1 MHRYSAASCGSGVGS
16 STLGGGGAR
25 DTTRS
30 DLSYSSSNIALSSRR
45 PVQLAPYKP
54 KCDREFLNSRLGPP
68 DFYPP
73 APNCPEESLSREAV
87 QNGYKEAIDGIE
99 ETKETS
105 LTLTT
110 SVPWSPNLINRYKE
124 SIRKRLR
131 AINDARVQKRKAG
144 QVYGVPLSGP
154 LLGKSGLFPEQRT
167 YREDSKKKWI
177 EDLSQPHKGLRSL
190 AEHVPHGYRKKTL
203 FEALI
208 RHNVPL
214 LRATWFIKITYLNQV
229 RPPIGMSAGGQD
241 KTQAKRMDLWTKDVI
256 DYLQCILDE
265 SCQNDGT
272 VSTLYNRESP
282 QMLLGSSGQHQG
294 GDSSQTTTDSEE
306 PSLYIKWCYMVRILY
321 WHYAEG
327 LLQRPQVIEW
337 VLSQLQEKESLEALE
352 LLLPIVFEF
361 IDSIALSQS
370 HVRMFVDISVRRLRE
385 LTPSGSVPDSK
396 DHPREAS
403 IAIFL
408 SELLCYLIV
417 VVPDTF
423 VSLDCFPL
431 TSCVCPS
438 DLKRHISSLMA
449 TQDVE
454 KASDG
459 GISDKMDMNSSIERQ
474 VTDRELSI
482 ADLVSSIQRR
492 AANLSKAVNPVLLR
506 NNQGKVVQALDK
518 ALISGDVISAY
529 HCVFEESFTGE
540 NIPDGWLSEISPC
553 IRSSLRFMGA
563 LEASEVYAVFFL
575 CEWATCDFRS
585 CRGSVPAVGKITG
598 KKDLSR
604 VYMAVSVMKIK
615 LEAIR
620 KKLLSDKGDISSSGV
635 VSGVPNPC
643 LEDGFTSREA
653 MLKVEMLRNISQNCQ
668 NDFFTGSP
676 VPSVLFHGQSP
687 LHDAVVAWLDQHE
700 LQKGEGF
707 KHLQVLLLEL
717 IRSGVFQLHAYARQ
731 LIISGIM
738 DKRESSV
745 DVDRA
750 NRHRSI
756 LEQLPAPY
764 VFHVLE
770 DVKTESD
777 PMFFELIRI
786 YSNERR
792 FALHG
797 FLDRNIKHLGNEG
810 ENHKSRQNIIARG
823 IGSNL
828 DGDASS
834 TFEKKRKSEAANGID
849 FRNNKREKRK
859 LQQVAELKDAIS
871 AILRLPDPFM
881 VSSGKSSVMRSG
893 LVQGKV
899 KRPLGLQGG
908 KTDKGDGTPGCE
920 ECGRS
925 KRQKISEEKGLLVK
939 PLTFIPLDD
948 EETWWVRKGPKLSD
962 TVKVEQPLKPTK
974 QTARGRQKTV
984 RKTQSLAQLAA
995 ARIENSQGASSS
1007 HICDSKVN
1015 CPHHKP
1021 NLEGEASSRIKDGN
1035 KLQHASD
1042 LYGIGKAMRSLR
1054 LVEKWSVASWL
1065 CTVVKQLIEGR
1076 EKVLIKHSQSL
1087 GQVAPVGTL
1096 SSASDE
1102 RGAVRWH
1109 LTEDEMAVIL
1119 YILDISMDMQSVVK
1133 FLLWLL
1139 PKAAIPVV
1147 SLPSHGGRSIPVL
1160 AWNKEGDT
1168 CEVGEGLILSCLQRY
1183 ENVLRAS
1190 NLLPEALSVGM
1201 RRVAVVMAA
1210 AAGGRSACPAIVYV
1224 RNLLKKYGGL
1234 SSVITWEKNF
1244 KVSSDQRLVA
1254 ELEAYKMSESEST
1267 FGLVGV
1273 SGTGS
1278 GEDCDDHLRQ
1288 KLSGR
1293 LSRISPNLKETV
1305 QRHISKAVHQIFSKE
1320 REHLV
1325 SMLDYRTEKW
1335 DDGYQMAQHTIVDLI
1350 ELIRQNQNQ
1359 QGDASIVVA
1368 ATVAT
1373 VVGNVGPAVVSM
1385 LDSAPNNAYPSSSAI
1400 SKLSSIRCARRVV
1413 QIHLYCLR
1421 LLKEAMG
1428 ECQSRI
1434 LEMILATE
1442 ASSAIASAFAPG
1454 KAPRSQFQLSP
1465 ETPDPSSTMAN
1476 EILSNSTKGYLGK
1489 ATKTAAAVAALVV
1502 GAVVQGVTSLE
1513 RMVAL
1518 LKIREGLEASQFL
1531 KNNRSI
1537 SNGLSR
1543 VAGAGNSLKADSSI
1557 EVYLYWFRVLISNC
1571 KTVSDGLV
1579 ANLLGESNVLALAR
1593 MQHMLPLNSILP
1605 PTYSIFAM
1613 VAWMHNLSC
1622 INMGSRED
1630 SQLQQALI
1638 SAIVEAIKHEPI
1650 RDVCLRDTHAL
1661 YHHLACDT
1669 SVSGFA
1675 ATLEIHGLDIHS
1687 KLKALLPLPGRLFLH
1702 AILDSQLPPS
1712 VPSQDEGNWIHGHG
1726 DLKGHAAD
1734 GKLLVDQLV
1743 DQLVHVL
1750 DNLQPAKFHW
1760 QWIELRLLLN
1770 EQVLIEKILNQHVS
1784 AVDALQAFTLGV
1796 DNPQLS
1802 ESEKTFTEI
1811 VLTRLLVRPDAA
1823 ALYSEVVHMLGTS
1836 LEEYL
1841 ILHVKWVLEGG
1852 GLGRKSLRQS
1862 LDTMAHQG
1870 GFSVKIS
1877 HMSPWGW
1884 SSSQY
1889 VTEADKKKTEAASP
1903 EEGEVAEEGLD
1914 CKKDGKPYYTSLNGS
1929 DVEGCF
1935 QSQYFAIEKGLA
1947 DLVLPCLARSSSE
1960 MRSTFAIEL
1969 VKQMNTLEQH
1979 INMPT
1984 RYAGKSISGA
1994 TVGAETTGI
2003 KGHGSRKGLRGGSPG
2018 LVRRLTGVADPP
2030 SAAALQ
2036 ASMWLRLQF
2045 LLPLLRI
2052 IHVDRDSLARSMR
2065 QSLAPVLLRLLGT
2078 RVVQEAVD
2086 PFSIHLQKYLH
2097 SKKEYEFHTEM
2108 SAASAADMS
2117 GEGLFDRIVS
2127 VLHALLSSTWA
2138 SWLKPKVTTKFPRE
2152 VLDRDLAERMQAEL
2166 DRMQLPSVVR
2176 IRLQAAMPLL
2186 PPSSSPTISCV
2197 PSNVTTSAVPVVQ
2210 SSFVNSGSFSSG
2222 IVGISQKG
2230 SVRMAHAIGKCKSTL
2245 YQDPE
2250 IEIDPWTLLEDGTG
2264 SGVGGSNSGGGVSG
2278 DHANLKACNW
2288 LKGAVRVRRT
2298 DLTYV
2303 GAVDDDT

>member
-1 MHRYSAASCGSGVGS
+1 MNRYSAASCGSGVGS
-16 STLGGGGAR
+16 STLGGGGGR

-45 PVQLAPYKP
+45 PVQLAPYKL

-73 APNCPEESLSREAV
+73 APNCPEETLTREAV
-87 QNGYKEAIDGIE
+87 QNGYKEAIEGIE
-99 ETKETS
+99 ESKEIT
-105 LTLTT
+105 LTLIGNQILST
-110 SVPWSPNLINRYKE
+110 NLINRYKE

-144 QVYGVPLSGP
+144 QVYGVPLSGS
-154 LLGKSGLFPEQRT
+154 LLGKFGLFPEQRT

-214 LRATWFIKITYLNQV
+214 LRATWFIKITYLSQV
-229 RPPIGMSAGGQD
+229 RPQSTGLSTGGQD
-241 KTQAKRMDLWTKDVI
+241 KTQAKRVEFWTKDVI

-265 SCQNDGT
+265 CCQNDGT

-282 QMLLGSSGQHQG
+282 QMVLGSSGQHQG
-294 GDSSQTTTDSEE
+294 GDSSQATSDSEE
-306 PSLYIKWCYMVRILY
+306 PSLYIKWSYMVRILH

-337 VLSQLQEKESLEALE
+337 VLAQFQEKESLEALE

-370 HVRMFVDISVRRLRE
+370 HVRMFVDTSVRRLRE
-385 LTPSGSVPDSK
+385 LSPAGLVPDSK
-396 DHPREAS
+396 EHPRESS
-403 IAIFL
+403 IVIFL

-423 VSLDCFPL
+423 VALDCFPL
-431 TSCVCPS
+431 PACVCPS
-438 DLKRHISSLMA
+438 DLKRHSSSLMA
-449 TQDVE
+449 TRDVE
-454 KASDG
+454 KTSMNG
-459 GISDKMDMNSSIERQ
+459 GISDKMDMNSSLERQ

-482 ADLVSSIQRR
+482 ADLVSSIQKR
-492 AANLSKAVNPVLLR
+492 AANLSKSVNPVLLR

-518 ALISGDVISAY
+518 ALILGDVVSAY

-540 NIPDGWLSEISPC
+540 NIPDDWLSELSPC
-553 IRSSLRFMGA
+553 IRSSLRLMGA

-585 CRGSVPAVGKITG
+585 CRGPLRVCRKFTG
-598 KKDLSR
+598 KKDFSR
-604 VYMAVSVMKIK
+604 VYMAASVMKIK
-615 LEAIR
+615 LEAIQ
-620 KKLLSDKGDISSSGV
+620 KKLICGKGEISSGGV
-635 VSGVPNPC
+635 VSGVPNTC
-643 LEDGFTSREA
+643 LDDGYTSREA
-653 MLKVEMLRNISQNCQ
+653 MLKFEMLKDIPQNCQ
-668 NDFFTGSP
+668 NEFFTGSSFH
-676 VPSVLFHGQSP
+676 SVFLHSHSP

-717 IRSGVFQLHAYARQ
+717 MRSGVFQVHAYARQ

-738 DKRESSV
+738 DRKESSV
-745 DVDRA
+745 DIDRA

-756 LEQLPAPY
+756 LEQLPAPS

-770 DVKTESD
+770 DVITESD
-777 PMFFELIRI
+777 PMFSELMRI
-786 YSNERR
+786 YSNERH

-797 FLDRNIKHLGNEG
+797 FLDRNIKNMGIER
-810 ENHKSRQNIIARG
+810 ENVKASIQ
-823 IGSNL
+823 
-828 DGDASS
+828 DGDISV
-834 TFEKKRKSEAANGID
+834 TFEKKRKPEAANGID
-849 FRNNKREKRK
+849 SRNNKREKRK
-859 LQQVAELKDAIS
+859 LQQVAELKHAIS
-871 AILRLPDPFM
+871 LILRLPDSFM
-881 VSSGKSSVMRSG
+881 VFGGKSSNMRSG

-899 KRPLGLQGG
+899 KRPLGLQVS
-908 KTDKGDGTPGCE
+908 KTEKGDGTPGCE

-925 KRQKISEEKGLLVK
+925 KRQKISEEKGLFVK
-939 PLTFIPLDD
+939 SFAFIPLDD

-962 TVKVEQPLKPTK
+962 TVKVEQTLKPTK

-1007 HICDSKVN
+1007 HICDIKVN

-1021 NLEGEASSRIKDGN
+1021 SLEGEASSRIKDGN

-1042 LYGIGKAMRSLR
+1042 LYAIGKAMKRLR
-1054 LVEKWSVASWL
+1054 LVEKWSVASWMY
-1065 CTVVKQLIEGR
+1065 TVVKQLIEGR
-1076 EKVLIKHSQSL
+1076 EKVLIKHSQSS
-1087 GQVAPVGTL
+1087 GQVGSVVGL
-1096 SSASDE
+1096 SNASDE
-1102 RGAVRWH
+1102 RSAVRWH
-1109 LTEDEMAVIL
+1109 LTEDEIAVIL
-1119 YILDISMDMQSVVK
+1119 YILDISMDMRLVVK

-1139 PKAAIPVV
+1139 PKAAVPVA
-1147 SLPSHGGRSIPVL
+1147 SLPSHVGRSIPIL
-1160 AWNKEGDT
+1160 PWNKEGGS
-1168 CEVGEGLILSCLQRY
+1168 EVGEGLILSCLQRY
-1183 ENVLRAS
+1183 ENVLRAA

-1201 RRVAVVMAA
+1201 RRAAVVAA
-1210 AAGGRSACPAIVYV
+1210 VPGGRGACLAIVYV

-1234 SSVITWEKNF
+1234 SSVIAWEKNF
-1244 KVSSDQRLVA
+1244 KVSSEQRLVA
-1254 ELEAYKMSESEST
+1254 ELEAYKTSENEST

-1278 GEDCDDHLRQ
+1278 GEECDEHLRQ
-1288 KLSGR
+1288 KLNGR
-1293 LSRISPNLKETV
+1293 FSRIAPNLKETV
-1305 QRHISKAVHQIFSKE
+1305 QRHLQKAVHQILNKE
-1320 REHLV
+1320 REHLIPM
-1325 SMLDYRTEKW
+1325 SNLRTEKW
-1335 DDGYQMAQHTIVDLI
+1335 DDGYQTAQHIIVDLI
-1350 ELIRQNQNQ
+1350 ELIRQSH
-1359 QGDASIVVA
+1359 QGDASMVVA
-1368 ATVAT
+1368 ATVLT
-1373 VVGNVGPAVVSM
+1373 VVGNVGPAVVNM
-1385 LDSAPNNAYPSSSAI
+1385 LDSPLTNTYTGSSSF
-1400 SKLSSIRCARRVV
+1400 SKLSLIKCSRRVV
-1413 QIHLYCLR
+1413 QIHIYCLR

-1428 ECQSRI
+1428 ECQSRM
-1434 LEMILATE
+1434 LEITLATE
-1442 ASSAIASAFAPG
+1442 ASSAIAAALAPG

-1476 EILSNSTKGYLGK
+1476 EMLSISAKGYLGK
-1489 ATKTAAAVAALVV
+1489 ATKTAAAVAAFVV
-1502 GAVVQGVTSLE
+1502 GAVVHGITSLE

-1518 LKIREGLEASQFL
+1518 LRIREGLEVSQFL

-1543 VAGAGNSLKADSSI
+1543 VAGAGNSLKSDSSI

-1579 ANLLGESNVLALAR
+1579 ANLLGESSVLALAR
-1593 MQHMLPLNSILP
+1593 MQHMLPLNSIFP

-1613 VAWMHNLSC
+1613 VVWMPNFSFT
-1622 INMGSRED
+1622 NMVSRED
-1630 SQLQQALI
+1630 SQLHQALL

-1661 YHHLACDT
+1661 YHHLACDAN
-1669 SVSGFA
+1669 VSGFA
-1675 ATLEIHGLDIHS
+1675 ATLEMQGLDIHS
-1687 KLKALLPLPGRLFLH
+1687 KLKTLLPLPGRLFLY
-1702 AILDSQLPPS
+1702 AILDSQMPPS
-1712 VPSQDEGNWIHGHG
+1712 VPSQDEGNWIHGPG
-1726 DLKGHAAD
+1726 DLKGPTVD
-1734 GKLLVDQLV
+1734 GKLLV

-1760 QWIELRLLLN
+1760 QWVVLRLLLN
-1770 EQVLIEKILNQHVS
+1770 EQVLIEKIGNQHVS

-1796 DNPQLS
+1796 DNPHLS

-1841 ILHVKWVLEGG
+1841 ILHVKWVLDGV
-1852 GLGRKSLRQS
+1852 LGRKSLRQS
-1862 LDTMAHQG
+1862 LDTMANQG
-1870 GFSVKIS
+1870 GFSVKICY
-1877 HMSPWGW
+1877 MSPWGW

-1889 VTEADKKKTEAASP
+1889 VTEADKKRTEAASP

-1914 CKKDGKPYYTSLNGS
+1914 YKKDGKPYYNSLNDS
-1929 DVEGCF
+1929 DVEGYI

-1947 DLVLPCLARSSSE
+1947 DLVLPCLARSSVE
-1960 MRSTFAIEL
+1960 MRSNFAIEL
-1969 VKQMNTLEQH
+1969 VKQMNTLEQI
-1979 INMPT
+1979 INMPI
-1984 RYAGKSISGA
+1984 RHAGKSMSGA
-1994 TVGAETTGI
+1994 GVGVEGTGI

-2018 LVRRLTGVADPP
+2018 LGRRLTGVADPP

-2052 IHVDRDSLARSMR
+2052 IHVDRDSVARTVR

-2086 PFSIHLQKYLH
+2086 PFSIHMLKYLH
-2097 SKKEYEFHTEM
+2097 SKKESEILTEM
-2108 SAASAADMS
+2108 SAAAAAGMS
-2117 GEGLFDRIVS
+2117 GEGLFDKILS

-2138 SWLKPKVTTKFPRE
+2138 SWLKPRVTTKSLRE

-2166 DRMQLPSVVR
+2166 DRMQLPSAVR

-2197 PSNVTTSAVPVVQ
+2197 PSIVTTSAVPLVQ
-2210 SSFVNSGSFSSG
+2210 SSSVNTGSFSSG
-2222 IVGISQKG
+2222 LVGISQKG
-2230 SVRMAHAIGKCKSTL
+2230 SVRMGNTIGKCKSTL

-2264 SGVGGSNSGGGVSG
+2264 SGVGGSNGGGGVSG

>member
-30 DLSYSSSNIALSSRR
+30 DLSYSSSNIPLSSRR

-73 APNCPEESLSREAV
+73 IPNCLEETLTREAV
-87 QNGYKEAIDGIE
+87 QNGYKEAIEGIE
-99 ETKETS
+99 ETKETI

-110 SVPWSPNLINRYKE
+110 NTSLATNIPWSPNLINRYKE

-144 QVYGVPLSGP
+144 QVYGVPLSGS
-154 LLGKSGLFPEQRT
+154 LLGKSGLFPELQT
-167 YREDSKKKWI
+167 YKDDPKKKWI

-190 AEHVPHGYRKKTL
+190 AEHAPHGYRKKTL

-208 RHNVPL
+208 KHNVPL
-214 LRATWFIKITYLNQV
+214 LRATWFIKITYLHQV
-229 RPPIGMSAGGQD
+229 RPLSIGISAGGQD
-241 KTQAKRMDLWTKDVI
+241 KTQAKRVELWTKDVI

-282 QMLLGSSGQHQG
+282 QMLLGVSGQHQG
-294 GDSSQTTTDSEE
+294 VDSSQTATDSEE
-306 PSLYIKWCYMVRILY
+306 PSLYTKWCYMVRILH

-327 LLQRPQVIEW
+327 LLQRPQVIDW
-337 VLSQLQEKESLEALE
+337 VLSQLQKKESLEALE

-370 HVRMFVDISVRRLRE
+370 NVRMFVDISVRRLRE
-385 LTPSGSVPDSK
+385 LSPAGPVPDSK

-403 IAIFL
+403 IVIFL

-431 TSCVCPS
+431 PSCVCPS
-438 DLKRHISSLMA
+438 VLKRHISSLMA
-449 TQDVE
+449 TRDVE
-454 KASDG
+454 KDSDVD
-459 GISDKMDMNSSIERQ
+459 ISNKMDMNSSIERQ

-482 ADLVSSIQRR
+482 ADLVASIQKR

-518 ALISGDVISAY
+518 ALISGDVTSAY

-563 LEASEVYAVFFL
+563 LEPSEIYAVFFL

-585 CRGSVPAVGKITG
+585 CRVSLPVGGKITG
-598 KKDLSR
+598 KRDFSR

-615 LEAIR
+615 LESIR
-620 KKLLSDKGDISSSGV
+620 KKLLSDKGDVSGSGV
-635 VSGVPNPC
+635 VSDGTNTC
-643 LEDGFTSREA
+643 LDDEFTSRDA
-653 MLKVEMLRNISQNCQ
+653 MPKVEMLRNISQNSQ
-668 NDFFTGSP
+668 NEFFTGCP
-676 VPSVLFHGQSP
+676 YPSVAFQGQSP

-717 IRSGVFQLHAYARQ
+717 IRSGVFQPHVYARQ

-738 DKRESSV
+738 DKRENNV
-745 DVDRA
+745 DIDRS

-756 LEQLPAPY
+756 LEQLPAPS

-810 ENHKSRQNIIARG
+810 EHRKSGQNLIVSGIAN
-823 IGSNL
+823 NL

-834 TFEKKRKSEAANGID
+834 TFEKKRKSEAANDIE

-859 LQQVAELKDAIS
+859 MQQVAELKHAIS
-871 AILRLPDPFM
+871 QILHFPESF
-881 VSSGKSSVMRSG
+881 VASSGKSSVMRSG

-899 KRPLGLQGG
+899 KRPLGLLVG
-908 KTDKGDGTPGCE
+908 KADKGDGTPGCE

-925 KRQKISEEKGLLVK
+925 KRQKITEEKGLFLK
-939 PLTFIPLDD
+939 SPTFIPLDD
-948 EETWWVRKGPKLSD
+948 EETWWVRKGPKASD
-962 TVKVEQPLKPTK
+962 AVKVEQPLKPAK

-995 ARIENSQGASSS
+995 SRIENSQGASSS

-1021 NLEGEASSRIKDGN
+1021 SQGGEASSRIKDGN
-1035 KLQHASD
+1035 KVQHASD
-1042 LYGIGKAMRSLR
+1042 LYGIGKAMKRLR
-1054 LVEKWSVASWL
+1054 LVEQWSIASWMRSA
-1065 CTVVKQLIEGR
+1065 VKQLIEGR
-1076 EKVLIKHSQSL
+1076 EKVSIKHCQSS
-1087 GQVAPVGTL
+1087 GQAASVGTL
-1096 SSASDE
+1096 STASDE

-1119 YILDISMDMQSVVK
+1119 YILDISMDMRSVVN
-1133 FLLWLL
+1133 FLLWLV
-1139 PKAAIPVV
+1139 PKAAVPVA
-1147 SLPSHGGRSIPVL
+1147 SLPSHGGRSIPVPSG
-1160 AWNKEGDT
+1160 NKEGDA

-1183 ENVLRAS
+1183 ENFLRAA
-1190 NLLPEALSVGM
+1190 NLLPEALSVVM
-1201 RRVAVVMAA
+1201 NRAAVVMAA
-1210 AAGGRSACPAIVYV
+1210 IPGGRSACPAIVYV

-1234 SSVITWEKNF
+1234 SSVIGWEKFF
-1244 KVSSDQRLVA
+1244 KVSSDQRLIA
-1254 ELEAYKMSESEST
+1254 ELEAYKTSEGEST

-1278 GEDCDDHLRQ
+1278 AEDCDEQLRQ
-1288 KLSGR
+1288 RLSGR
-1293 LSRISPNLKETV
+1293 LPRIAPNLKETV
-1305 QRHISKAVHQIFSKE
+1305 QRHINKAVNQIFSKE

-1325 SMLDYRTEKW
+1325 SMLNYRTEKW
-1335 DDGYQMAQHTIVDLI
+1335 DDGYQMAQHTIFDLI
-1350 ELIRQNQNQ
+1350 ELIRTNH

-1368 ATVAT
+1368 GTVAT
-1373 VVGNVGPAVVSM
+1373 VVGSVGPAVVSM
-1385 LDSAPNNAYPSSSAI
+1385 LDSAPNNAYPGSPSL
-1400 SKLSSIRCARRVV
+1400 SKLSSIKCARRVV
-1413 QIHLYCLR
+1413 QIHIYCLR

-1428 ECQSRI
+1428 ECQNRI
-1434 LEMILATE
+1434 VEITLATE
-1442 ASSAIASAFAPG
+1442 ASSAIAAAFAPG

-1502 GAVVQGVTSLE
+1502 GAVVHGISSLE

-1518 LKIREGLEASQFL
+1518 LRIRDGLEASQFF
-1531 KNNRSI
+1531 KNSRSV

-1543 VAGAGNSLKADSSI
+1543 VGGAGNSLKADSSI
-1557 EVYLYWFRVLISNC
+1557 EVYLYWFSVLISSC

-1605 PTYSIFAM
+1605 PTYSIFSM
-1613 VAWMHNLSC
+1613 VVWMHNFSC
-1622 INMGSRED
+1622 INMGYRED
-1630 SQLQQALI
+1630 TQLQQALL
-1638 SAIVEAIKHEPI
+1638 SAVAEAIKHEPI

-1661 YHHLACDT
+1661 YHHLACDPIL
-1669 SVSGFA
+1669 SGFA
-1675 ATLEIHGLDIHS
+1675 ATLEMQGLDIHS

-1712 VPSQDEGNWIHGHG
+1712 VSLQYEGNWIHGHG
-1726 DLKGHAAD
+1726 DLKGTVAD
-1734 GKLLVDQLV
+1734 GKFLVDQLV
-1743 DQLVHVL
+1743 DVL
-1750 DNLQPAKFHW
+1750 DNLQPAKLHW
-1760 QWIELRLLLN
+1760 QWVELRLLLN
-1770 EQVLIEKILNQHVS
+1770 EQVLIEKIGNQHIS
-1784 AVDALQAFTLGV
+1784 AVDAVQAFTLGV
-1796 DNPQLS
+1796 DQLS

-1823 ALYSEVVHMLGTS
+1823 ALYSEVVHMLGIS
-1836 LEEYL
+1836 LEDYL
-1841 ILHVKWVLEGG
+1841 ILHVKWVLDGV
-1852 GLGRKSLRQS
+1852 LGRKSLRQS
-1862 LDTMAHQG
+1862 LDSMAHQG
-1870 GFSVKIS
+1870 GFSVKSS

-1884 SSSQY
+1884 SSSQR
-1889 VTEADKKKTEAASP
+1889 VTEVNKKKTEATSP

-1914 CKKDGKPYYTSLNGS
+1914 CKKDGRSYYTSLHDS

-1935 QSQYFAIEKGLA
+1935 QCQYFAIEKGLA

-1960 MRSTFAIEL
+1960 MRSTFAMEL
-1969 VKQMNTLEQH
+1969 VKQMATLEQH
-1979 INMPT
+1979 INMPI

-1994 TVGAETTGI
+1994 TVVADGTGI
-2003 KGHGSRKGLRGGSPG
+2003 KGHVSRKGLRGGSPG
-2018 LVRRLTGVADPP
+2018 LGRRLTGVSDPPP

-2052 IHVDRDSLARSMR
+2052 IHVDRDSLARNMR
-2065 QSLAPVLLRLLGT
+2065 QSLAPVLIRLLGT

-2086 PFSIHLQKYLH
+2086 PFSIRLQKYPH
-2097 SKKEYEFHTEM
+2097 SKKEYELHTEM
-2108 SAASAADMS
+2108 SAASAAGMS
-2117 GEGLFDRIVS
+2117 GEGLFDRILS

-2138 SWLKPKVTTKFPRE
+2138 SWLKPKVTTKSPRE
-2152 VLDRDLAERMQAEL
+2152 VLDRELAERMQAEL
-2166 DRMQLPSVVR
+2166 DRMQLPSMVR

-2186 PPSSSPTISCV
+2186 PPQSSPTISCA
-2197 PSNVTTSAVPVVQ
+2197 PNVTTSAAPVAQ
-2210 SSFVNSGSFSSG
+2210 SSSVNSGSFSSG
-2222 IVGISQKG
+2222 LVAISQKG
-2230 SVRMAHAIGKCKSTL
+2230 SVRMANAIGKCKSTL

-2264 SGVGGSNSGGGVSG
+2264 SGVGASNGGGGVSG
-2278 DHANLKACNW
+2278 DHANLKACYW

>member
-1 MHRYSAASCGSGVGS
+1 MQRYSAASCGSGVGS
-16 STLGGGGAR
+16 SMLGGGGAR

-54 KCDREFLNSRLGPP
+54 KCDRDFLNSRLGPP

-73 APNCPEESLSREAV
+73 APNCPEETLTREAV
-87 QNGYKEAIDGIE
+87 QNGYKEAIEGIE
-99 ETKETS
+99 EAKEITY
-105 LTLTT
+105 TLVGSSILST
-110 SVPWSPNLINRYKE
+110 NHINRYKE

-144 QVYGVPLSGP
+144 QVYGVPLSGS

-214 LRATWFIKITYLNQV
+214 LRATWFIKITYLSQV
-229 RPPIGMSAGGQD
+229 RPPSTGLSAGGQD
-241 KTQAKRMDLWTKDVI
+241 KTQAKRVEFWTKDVI

-265 SCQNDGT
+265 SCQNDVT

-337 VLSQLQEKESLEALE
+337 VLAQFQEKESLEALE

-370 HVRMFVDISVRRLRE
+370 HVRMFVDTSVRRLRE
-385 LTPSGSVPDSK
+385 LSPAGSVPDSK

-423 VSLDCFPL
+423 VALDCFPL
-431 TSCVCPS
+431 PSCVCPT
-438 DLKRHISSLMA
+438 DLKRHTSSLMSTRDA
-449 TQDVE
+449 E
-454 KASDG
+454 KTSMNGD
-459 GISDKMDMNSSIERQ
+459 ISEKMDMNSSLERQ

-482 ADLVSSIQRR
+482 ADLVSSIQKR

-506 NNQGKVVQALDK
+506 NNQGKVVQVLDK
-518 ALISGDVISAY
+518 ALISGDVLSAY

-585 CRGSVPAVGKITG
+585 CKGPLPVCRKFTG
-598 KKDLSR
+598 KKDFSR
-604 VYMAVSVMKIK
+604 VYIAASVMKIK
-615 LEAIR
+615 FEAIQ
-620 KKLLSDKGDISSSGV
+620 KKLICGKGDMSSSGV
-635 VSGVPNPC
+635 VSGVPNTC
-643 LEDGFTSREA
+643 LDDGYTSREA
-653 MLKVEMLRNISQNCQ
+653 MLKFEMLKDIPQNCQ
-668 NDFFTGSP
+668 NEFFTGSSF
-676 VPSVLFHGQSP
+676 PSVFPHSHSP

-717 IRSGVFQLHAYARQ
+717 IRSGVFQVHAYARQ

-745 DVDRA
+745 DIDRA

-756 LEQLPAPY
+756 LEQLPAPA
-764 VFHVLE
+764 VFHVVE

-777 PMFFELIRI
+777 PMFSELIRI

-792 FALHG
+792 FVLHG
-797 FLDRNIKHLGNEG
+797 FLDRNIKNMGIEG
-810 ENHKSRQNIIARG
+810 ENLK
-823 IGSNL
+823 GSIL
-828 DGDASS
+828 DGDVSA
-834 TFEKKRKSEAANGID
+834 TFEKKRKSEAANGIES
-849 FRNNKREKRK
+849 RNNKREKRK
-859 LQQVAELKDAIS
+859 LQLIAELKHAIS
-871 AILRLPDPFM
+871 LILCLPDSFM
-881 VSSGKSSVMRSG
+881 VFGGKSSNMRSG

-899 KRPLGLQGG
+899 KRQLGLQVS
-908 KTDKGDGTPGCE
+908 KTEKGDVTPGCE

-925 KRQKISEEKGLLVK
+925 KRQKLNEEKGLFVK
-939 PLTFIPLDD
+939 SLTHIPLDD
-948 EETWWVRKGPKLSD
+948 EEIWWVRKGPKVSD
-962 TVKVEQPLKPTK
+962 TVKVEQTLKPTK

-1015 CPHHKP
+1015 CPYHKP
-1021 NLEGEASSRIKDGN
+1021 SLEGEASSRIKDGN

-1042 LYGIGKAMRSLR
+1042 LYAIGKAMKRLR

-1065 CTVVKQLIEGR
+1065 HTVVKQLIEGR
-1076 EKVLIKHSQSL
+1076 EKVLIKHSQSS
-1087 GQVAPVGTL
+1087 GQVAPVVGL
-1096 SSASDE
+1096 SNASDE
-1102 RGAVRWH
+1102 RSAVRWH
-1109 LTEDEMAVIL
+1109 LTEDEIAVIL
-1119 YILDISMDMQSVVK
+1119 YILDISMDMRLVVK

-1139 PKAAIPVV
+1139 PKTAVPVV
-1147 SLPSHGGRSIPVL
+1147 SLPSHGGRSMLIPG
-1160 AWNKEGDT
+1160 WNKEGGN
-1168 CEVGEGLILSCLQRY
+1168 EVGECLILSCLQRY
-1183 ENVLRAS
+1183 ENVLKAA

-1201 RRVAVVMAA
+1201 RRAAVVMAA
-1210 AAGGRSACPAIVYV
+1210 VPGGRGACSAIVYV

-1234 SSVITWEKNF
+1234 SSVIAWEKNF
-1244 KVSSDQRLVA
+1244 RVSSEQRLVA
-1254 ELEAYKMSESEST
+1254 ELEAYKTSENEST

-1278 GEDCDDHLRQ
+1278 SEECDELLRQ
-1288 KLSGR
+1288 KVSGR

-1305 QRHISKAVHQIFSKE
+1305 QRYLNKAVHQILSKE
-1320 REHLV
+1320 REHLI
-1325 SMLDYRTEKW
+1325 SMSNLRTEKW
-1335 DDGYQMAQHTIVDLI
+1335 DDGYQTAQHTIADLI
-1350 ELIRQNQNQ
+1350 ELIRQNN
-1359 QGDASIVVA
+1359 QGDASLLVAGTVA
-1368 ATVAT
+1368 A

-1385 LDSAPNNAYPSSSAI
+1385 LDSASNNTYTASSF
-1400 SKLSSIRCARRVV
+1400 SKLSSIKCARRVV
-1413 QIHLYCLR
+1413 QIHIYCLR

-1428 ECQSRI
+1428 ECQSRM
-1434 LEMILATE
+1434 LEITLATE
-1442 ASSAIASAFAPG
+1442 ASSVIAAALAPG

-1476 EILSNSTKGYLGK
+1476 EILSNSSKGYLGK
-1489 ATKTAAAVAALVV
+1489 ATKTAAAVAAFVV
-1502 GAVVQGVTSLE
+1502 GSVVHGITSLE

-1518 LKIREGLEASQFL
+1518 LRIREGLEVSQFL

-1543 VAGAGNSLKADSSI
+1543 VAGAGNSLKADCSI

-1579 ANLLGESNVLALAR
+1579 VNLLGESSVLALAR
-1593 MQHMLPLNSILP
+1593 MQHMLPLNSIFP
-1605 PTYSIFAM
+1605 PTYSIFSM
-1613 VAWMHNLSC
+1613 VVWMPNFSF

-1630 SQLQQALI
+1630 SQLHQALI
-1638 SAIVEAIKHEPI
+1638 SSIVEAIKHEPI

-1661 YHHLACDT
+1661 YNHLACDANV
-1669 SVSGFA
+1669 SVFA
-1675 ATLEIHGLDIHS
+1675 ATLEMQGLDIHS

-1712 VPSQDEGNWIHGHG
+1712 VSSQDEGNWIHGPG
-1726 DLKGHAAD
+1726 DLKGPAAD
-1734 GKLLVDQLV
+1734 GKLLVE
-1743 DQLVHVL
+1743 QLVHVL

-1760 QWIELRLLLN
+1760 QWVVLRLLLN
-1770 EQVLIEKILNQHVS
+1770 EQVLIEKIGNQHVS
-1784 AVDALQAFTLGV
+1784 AVDALQAFTPGV
-1796 DNPQLS
+1796 DNPHLS

-1841 ILHVKWVLEGG
+1841 IKHVKWVLDGV
-1852 GLGRKSLRQS
+1852 LGRKSLRQS

-1870 GFSVKIS
+1870 GFSVKICY
-1877 HMSPWGW
+1877 MSPWGW

-1914 CKKDGKPYYTSLNGS
+1914 YKKDGKPYNNSLNDS
-1929 DVEGCF
+1929 DVEGSF

-1947 DLVLPCLARSSSE
+1947 DLVLPCLARSSVE

-1969 VKQMNTLEQH
+1969 VKQMNTLEQI
-1979 INMPT
+1979 INMPI
-1984 RYAGKSISGA
+1984 RHAGKSIPGA
-1994 TVGAETTGI
+1994 AVGAEGTGI

-2018 LVRRLTGVADPP
+2018 LGRRLTGVADPP

-2052 IHVDRDSLARSMR
+2052 ILLDRDSVARNMRQSLDMR

-2097 SKKEYEFHTEM
+2097 SKKEYELHTEM
-2108 SAASAADMS
+2108 SAAAAAGMS
-2117 GEGLFDRIVS
+2117 GEGLFDKILS

-2138 SWLKPKVTTKFPRE
+2138 SWLKPKATTKSPRE

-2166 DRMQLPSVVR
+2166 DRMQLPSAVR

-2197 PSNVTTSAVPVVQ
+2197 PSNVTTAVPLVQ
-2210 SSFVNSGSFSSG
+2210 SSSVNTGSFSSG
-2222 IVGISQKG
+2222 LVGISQKG
-2230 SVRMAHAIGKCKSTL
+2230 SVRMANAIGKCKSAMH
-2245 YQDPE
+2245 QDPE

-2264 SGVGGSNSGGGVSG
+2264 SGVGGSNGGGGVSG